1 MELLSVENVTIIL
14 ELWSVRNRMSNT
26 FYGGIPVEQVD
37 FEKEFEKELEQL
49 TDHINQLKAKKDTG
63 KKINYQY
70 WTLKL
75 NRANRA
81 LEVGTITL
89 D

>member
-1 MELLSVENVTIIL
+1 
-14 ELWSVRNRMSNT
+14 MSNT
-26 FYGGIPVEQVD
+26 FYDGISVEQVD

-49 TDHINQLKAKKDTG
+49 TNHINQLKAKKDTG
-63 KKINYQY
+63 KKINYHY

-81 LEVGTITL
+81 LEVETVTL

>member
-1 MELLSVENVTIIL
+1 
-14 ELWSVRNRMSNT
+14 MSNT
-26 FYGGIPVEQVD
+26 FYDGIPVEQVD
-37 FEKEFEKELEQL
+37 FEKEFEKELAQL

>member
-1 MELLSVENVTIIL
+1 
-14 ELWSVRNRMSNT
+14 MSNT
-26 FYGGIPVEQVD
+26 FYDGISVEQVD
-37 FEKEFEKELEQL
+37 FEKELEQL
-49 TDHINQLKAKKDTG
+49 TNHINQLKAKKDTG
-63 KKINYQY
+63 KKINYHY

-81 LEVGTITL
+81 LEVETVTL

>member
-1 MELLSVENVTIIL
+1 
-14 ELWSVRNRMSNT
+14 MSNT

-37 FEKEFEKELEQL
+37 FKKEFEKELEQL
-49 TDHINQLKAKKDTG
+49 TNHINQLKAKKNTG
-63 KKINYQY
+63 KKINYHY

-81 LEVGTITL
+81 LEVGTVTL